1 MAAAVCLLLALIL
14 PGFTFAGG
22 YGYGQLVDHGQVRT
36 VAQNGQRAA
45 SRHRNWCAYVVTKT
59 ISCVMED
66 GVETYVKPDYQR
78 CAYGQCGPR
87 VVTYRTYRRP
97 KYKVAYR
104 MVTEMEW
111 KCCHGYSG
119 DDCSDGPTGGSD
131 LQIGGGGTHPS
142 QTGHGNEGGQR
153 GGGGGADSDK
163 MRQLEE
169 KIESLTKD
177 LYNVQSTLH
186 GVNQQLHEQ
195 SHRQG
200 GQSGGRNPADAAQ
213 PLIKDTIH
221 NIQAKLDLLDNMTR
235 VHDRTLIDINNHLVN
250 GNGNG
255 NGNGNDVDA
264 DSGRYHTLKEEILRE
279 LENRVVLSC
288 SACHA
293 GVDDLRKQQQEDRER
308 IRALEK
314 LLSSMDQHHR
324 QEVTTLRQEVTRTQ
338 GCCDSLADLE
348 RRLDAVER
356 KVSAS
361 TESYDILRTRLD
373 KELKGT
379 NGNGGGGRSKVT
391 EDRLNSRLRD
401 LERRVN
407 GTVKKA
413 EQKCA
418 QTENNLRNSL
428 QKELGNTRNIYN
440 GRLDDHQ
447 SRIGRV
453 EADVRHLQDT
463 VYDHGGRLNHL
474 DNITSV
480 MNTKLA
486 SAVSL
491 CADSC
496 GPQGRGR
503 QTENSVKTLEWKV
516 ISNEKDIKK
525 FDTRLKDL
533 SMSGDSLMDRVLDIS
548 RDVNRIKTL
557 TGDNGENFNRIVTV
571 VEDLG
576 RSVDDC
582 SVCSSVDR
590 DLQGFKNATGMAL
603 SRWAGEVTSLRNKV
617 DNDES
622 TCSQVCSNLQ
632 EEVGNL
638 KEDVEKCRG
647 QCRLVMDDLN
657 ARKRDMD
664 GHHVITGTLGKDL
677 RSVQGEIS
685 GFLHTF
691 TSIND
696 TLRGLGRTVNR
707 HDGTLTDLGNSKNKI
722 VSEIERLQDD
732 LDEHTEDSKVRFNK
746 LDGEIQRFGS
756 NLVVEMEDCRRSKE
770 GLDKRVTKMEDM
782 CGRLDVVSDG
792 LQTIKDGLN
801 RHVASLWECVNGLNA
816 TVLSHGEA
824 IDRNSVDLDNLHD
837 LLHSLNASVLRIL
850 DDFQDFTH
858 QDFVGPPGPA
868 GRQGER
874 GLPGLPGLRGPGGR
888 EGPQGK
894 IGLQG
899 PRGPPGLRGEEGPPG
914 KDAHVPR
921 LSFSAALTRPQTSAG
936 TIIFNK
942 ILVNEGQ
949 AYNDRTGMFTA
960 PVDGR
965 YFFSAIL
972 TGHKNVKVEAVLS
985 KSNRGIARGDSAG
998 YQPEGLEKPMAETRV
1013 FPGSLVVFNIVLPLQ
1028 RGDTVCID
1036 LVTGKLAH
1044 SVEPLT
1050 IFNGV
1055 LLYEDKHI

>member
-1 MAAAVCLLLALIL
+1 MAFHTVTLYISTSIFQKCIDKHVPPWVVCF
-14 PGFTFAGG
+14 G
-22 YGYGQLVDHGQVRT
+22 
-36 VAQNGQRAA
+36 
-45 SRHRNWCAYVVTKT
+45 RNWCAYVVTKT

-87 VVTYRTYRRP
+87 VVAYRTYRRP

-119 DDCSDGPTGGSD
+119 DDCSDGPTGGTD
-131 LQIGGGGTHPS
+131 VQVEGGGTYPS
-142 QTGHGNEGGQR
+142 QTGYGTESGHR

-177 LYNVQSTLH
+177 LYTLQSTLH
-186 GVNQQLHEQ
+186 GVNERLHEQ
-195 SHRQG
+195 SHRG

-213 PLIKDTIH
+213 PLIKETIH
-221 NIQAKLDLLDNMTR
+221 SIQAKLDHLDNMTR

-250 GNGNG
+250 GNGGG
-255 NGNGNDVDA
+255 NELDTGSVQY
-264 DSGRYHTLKEEILRE
+264 RTLKEEILRE
-279 LENRVVLSC
+279 LEDRVTLSC

-293 GVDDLRKQQQEDRER
+293 GVDDMRRQQQEDQER

-314 LLSSMDQHHR
+314 LLSSIDQHHR
-324 QEVTTLRQEVTRTQ
+324 QSIDTIRQEVTRSQ

-356 KVSAS
+356 KVSS
-361 TESYDILRTRLD
+361 TSESYDILRTRLD

-379 NGNGGGGRSKVT
+379 NGNGGRSKVT
-391 EDRLNSRLRD
+391 EDRLNTRLRD
-401 LERRVN
+401 LERRIN
-407 GTVKKA
+407 GTVKKT

-428 QKELGNTRNIYN
+428 QKELGTNRNIYN
-440 GRLDDHQ
+440 SRLDDHH

-463 VYDHGGRLNHL
+463 LYDHSGRLNHL
-474 DNITSV
+474 DNVTSV
-480 MNTKLA
+480 INSKLT
-486 SAVSL
+486 SAISL
-491 CADSC
+491 CTDSC

-503 QTENSVKTLEWKV
+503 QTEDSVKTLEWKV

-533 SMSGDSLMDRVLDIS
+533 SMSGDSLMDRVLDLSHDI
-548 RDVNRIKTL
+548 NRIKTL
-557 TGDNGENFNRIVTV
+557 TGDNGEHFNRIVNE

-576 RSVDDC
+576 RSIDDC
-582 SVCSSVDR
+582 SVCSSVER
-590 DLQGFKNATGMAL
+590 DLQAFKNATSNTLGRCM
-603 SRWAGEVTSLRNKV
+603 GEVTSLRNRV

-632 EEVGNL
+632 EEVGKL

-647 QCRLVMDDLN
+647 QCRLALDDLN

-664 GHHVITGTLGKDL
+664 GHNVITGNLDKDL
-677 RSVQGEIS
+677 KSIQGEIS
-685 GFLHTF
+685 GFVHTF
-691 TSIND
+691 SSIND
-696 TLRGLGRTVNR
+696 TLKGLGRTVHK
-707 HDGTLTDLGNSKNKI
+707 HDGTITDLGNTKNKI
-722 VSEIERLQDD
+722 ISEIERLQDD

-746 LDGEIQRFGS
+746 LDSDIQRFGS
-756 NLVVEMEDCRRSKE
+756 NLVVEIEECRSSRD

-801 RHVASLWECVNGLNA
+801 RHVSWLVECVNGLNA
-816 TVLSHGEA
+816 TVLSHSEA
-824 IDRNSVDLDNLHD
+824 IDSHSIDLENIHDQIHGLNS
-837 LLHSLNASVLRIL
+837 SVLRIL
-850 DDFQDFTH
+850 DDFQAFTD
-858 QDFVGPPGPA
+858 QDFVGPQGPA
-868 GRQGER
+868 GPQGER
-874 GLPGLPGLRGPGGR
+874 GLPGLPGLRGPTGR

-894 IGLQG
+894 PGLQG
-899 PRGPPGLRGEEGPPG
+899 PMGPPGLRGEEGPPG

-921 LSFSAALTRPQTSAG
+921 LSFSAALTRPQTTAG
-936 TIIFNK
+936 TIVFNK
-942 ILVNEGQ
+942 ILVNEGR
-949 AYNDRTGMFTA
+949 AYNERTGMFTA

-972 TGHKNVKVEAVLS
+972 TGHKNVKIEAVLS
-985 KSNRGIARGDSAG
+985 KSNYGIARGDSAG

-1013 FPGSLVVFNIVLPLQ
+1013 LPGSLVVFNIILPLQ

-1050 IFNGV
+1050 IFSGI
-1055 LLYEDKHI
+1055 LLYEEKDV